1 MWVIRGVYIALAT
14 IGANSFPRSAMIPS
28 GDDIEAFPI
37 IRDEILPHPN
47 AIHIVVLEVMLMKKP
62 HDPNKRPRWSWYFY
76 DFGNSAYASVILLAV
91 YSAYF
96 KGSVVGGAEGT
107 RLWGISVGIAA
118 VVVAVISPILGT
130 IADYSKKK
138 KAFLM
143 AFTALSIVFT
153 AMLFFVR
160 KGDVFTGM
168 LYFIIAEIGYRGAQ
182 VFYDALL
189 TSVSTPENIG
199 SVSGKGWAIGML
211 GGIAALILVLIPI
224 QLIKGFFVPIAFLIT
239 AAFYLLSSIP
249 ALLWVKEADE
259 VSGEKPEKGNIR
271 VAFERL
277 ARTIRSIKSYK
288 EFIKYTIAFLIYND
302 GIMMLMDFAAI
313 IGATLFGM
321 TQTQLILFVIVIQIS
336 GSAGALLFGKISDR
350 YSSKDSILISLVMLI
365 ACIVALFLVKSLAL
379 FFVVGFFAGFSLSGA
394 QAVSRSMV
402 SQLAPAAKVAEFYG
416 FLSVAGR
423 TSTFIG
429 PLVFGTLSFRMNNW
443 YLNHGFDAVTAEH
456 NGLYWAIGSII
467 VFLVVGLLFLLLV
480 KRVTAKDPMRYDTE
494 N

>member
-1 MWVIRGVYIALAT
+1 
-14 IGANSFPRSAMIPS
+14 
-28 GDDIEAFPI
+28 
-37 IRDEILPHPN
+37 
-47 AIHIVVLEVMLMKKP
+47 MKKI

-96 KGSVVGGAEGT
+96 KGTVVGGAEGT

-118 VVVAVISPILGT
+118 ILVAIVSPILGT
-130 IADYSKKK
+130 IADYTKSK

-143 AFTALSIVFT
+143 AFTGLSVVFT

-168 LYFIIAEIGYRGAQ
+168 LCFILAEIGYRGAQ

-189 TSVSTPENIG
+189 TSISTPENIG
-199 SVSGKGWAIGML
+199 SVSGKGWAVGML

-224 QLIKGFFVPIAFLIT
+224 QLIKNFMVPIAFLIT
-239 AAFYLLSSIP
+239 AVFYLLSSIP
-249 ALLWVKEADE
+249 TLLWVKEADE
-259 VSGEKPEKGNIR
+259 NSGEKPEKGNIR
-271 VAFERL
+271 VAFGRL
-277 ARTIRSIKSYK
+277 ASTFRSIKSYK
-288 EFIKYTIAFLIYND
+288 EFIKYTVAFLIYND

-321 TQTQLILFVIVIQIS
+321 TQIQLILFVIIIQIS
-336 GSAGALLFGKISDR
+336 GAVGALLFGKISDR
-350 YSSKDSILISLVMLI
+350 LSSKESILISLVVLV
-365 ACIVALFLVKSLAL
+365 ACIVALFFVDSLVL

-402 SQLAPAAKVAEFYG
+402 SQLAPAAKTAEFYG

-429 PLVFGTLSFRMNNW
+429 PLVFGMLSFRMNNY
-443 YLNHGFDAVTAEH
+443 YLNQGLDAITAEH
-456 NGLYWAIGSII
+456 LGLYWAIGSILL
-467 VFLVVGLLFLLLV
+467 FLVVGLVFLLFV
-480 KRVTAKDPMRYDTE
+480 KRVTAKNPILYDTVE
-494 N
+494 